1 MRSERFGQNR
11 NGGRNFSVFVLSA
24 ALLLTACD
32 EKTEGPAP
40 SRFASVK
47 KNTQAASQAFCD
59 KSYPATGAASK
70 RFVPAATRPFGAQT
84 PKPKGWTWLNVWATW
99 CKPCMEEMGVLN
111 RWREAFTR
119 ESLPIGFELLSI
131 DETSAQPALEEW
143 SAKNLPGP
151 IKWIKSEDDFGPF
164 LDGIGVERT
173 AAIPIH
179 VLIDPKGMVRCVR
192 VGAIHEQNYGSVR
205 DLIAE

>member
-1 MRSERFGQNR
+1 MRSDR
-11 NGGRNFSVFVLSA
+11 
-24 ALLLTACD
+24 ALLVSLLVLGAGCD
-32 EKTEGPAP
+32 EKPSGPPP

-47 KNTQAASQAFCD
+47 KNTQASAAAFCD
-59 KSYPATGAASK
+59 KSYPATGPTSK
-70 RFVPAATRPFGAQT
+70 RFVPAALRAFGAE
-84 PKPKGWTWLNVWATW
+84 PAKAKGWTWVNVWATW
-99 CKPCMEEMGVLN
+99 CQPCVEEMGVLN
-111 RWREAFTR
+111 RWREAFAR

-143 SAKNLPGP
+143 SGKNLPGP
-151 IKWIKSEDDFGPF
+151 IRWIRSEEDFGSF
-164 LDGIGVERT
+164 LDALGVERS

-179 VLIDPKGMVRCVR
+179 VLVDPKGLVRCVR